1 MQPADGEPPDGG
13 WPSVRFHINP
23 RLAAGAAAAARGMLS
38 VVTCPQ
44 SQGASLSG
52 VIQLSRG
59 GPNTR
64 FWLNGCF
71 QTAVV
76 TVGAGIELPAPLIVN
91 DFVFAIDLEREKVDL
106 IYSLGTSVTL
116 VVKRA
121 TKTVPIVF
129 NAGSDPVAFGLV
141 ESFRKPGGRL
151 TGIYSRFTDLTAG
164 GITGY
169 LPGASTAGVLGVDA
183 ADLTFTS
190 NSVSGNFGAS
200 GPGGSV
206 LARATSFVSMF
217 NSQRRASR
225 NPLRYSCWAALS

>member
-59 GPNTR
+59 GPDTR

-91 DFVFAIDLEREKVDL
+91 DFVFAIDLGD
-106 IYSLGTSVTL
+106 
-116 VVKRA
+116 A
-121 TKTVPIVF
+121 TVEFIF
-129 NAGSDPVAFGLV
+129 NAGSFLFATAFNGW
-141 ESFRKPGGRL
+141 
-151 TGIYSRFTDLTAG
+151 RFTDLTAG

>member
-1 MQPADGEPPDGG
+1 M
-13 WPSVRFHINP
+13 PSVARCLTLWGHSAFAGWTGHQI
-23 RLAAGAAAAARGMLS
+23 LAEWLF
-38 VVTCPQ
+38 PN
-44 SQGASLSG
+44 SG
-52 VIQLSRG
+52 TVIESH
-59 GPNTR
+59 
-64 FWLNGCF
+64 
-71 QTAVV
+71 VV

-91 DFVFAIDLEREKVDL
+91 DFVFAIDLGD
-106 IYSLGTSVTL
+106 
-116 VVKRA
+116 A
-121 TKTVPIVF
+121 TVEFIF
-129 NAGSDPVAFGLV
+129 NDGSFFFATAFNGW
-141 ESFRKPGGRL
+141 
-151 TGIYSRFTDLTAG
+151 RFTDLTAG